1 MVDRFLTTHVGSL
14 PRAADLLDQ
23 ILAREEGQTVDEAAL
38 VSRIEQAVA
47 YVVGKQAAAGIDII
61 NDGEQSKPS
70 YATYIKYRLTGFGG
84 GGHLAPLDAA
94 AETNQAIIAA
104 LA

>member
-1 MVDRFLTTHVGSL
+1 MLHPPALLGYDGRDLASPGRPLTVTPDDVKRIAV
-14 PRAADLLDQ
+14 RATA
-23 ILAREEGQTVDEAAL
+23 LAGEDDTPWRRAVVAAL
-38 VSRIEQAVA
+38 GQA
-47 YVVGKQAAAGIDII
+47 GL
-61 NDGEQSKPS
+61 
-70 YATYIKYRLTGFGG
+70 ATSLIRG

>member
-1 MVDRFLTTHVGSL
+1 MADRFLTTHVGSL
-14 PRAADLLDQ
+14 PRAADLLGQ

-38 VSRIEQAVA
+38 ASRIEQAVA
-47 YVVGKQAAAGIDII
+47 YVVGKQAAAGFI
-61 NDGEQSKPS
+61 
-70 YATYIKYRLTGFGG
+70 RG

>member
-1 MVDRFLTTHVGSL
+1 MVSTL
-14 PRAADLLDQ
+14 
-23 ILAREEGQTVDEAAL
+23 
-38 VSRIEQAVA
+38 EQAGLA
-47 YVVGKQAAAGIDII
+47 
-61 NDGEQSKPS
+61 
-70 YATYIKYRLTGFGG
+70 TGFIRG